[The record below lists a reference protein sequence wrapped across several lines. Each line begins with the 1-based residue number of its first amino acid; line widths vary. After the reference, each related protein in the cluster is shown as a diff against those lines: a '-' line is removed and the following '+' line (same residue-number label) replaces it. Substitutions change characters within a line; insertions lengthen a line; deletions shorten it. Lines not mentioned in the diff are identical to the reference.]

1 MIFPTQIYR
10 FNLQAFSFAHM
21 AGRGIF
27 FIITF
32 PCTEAPTGP
41 QERRTWDSHLSADAG
56 SSTEPSRS
64 AQTAPASHNCLP
76 RPGSAVAAGTRM
88 PACSE
93 PCWPSAPARRGWG
106 CAKPARRR
114 RAPQLHP
121 SAWPLLLT
129 GTGASRAHPHLLHRS
144 AVRLSPWC
152 HPQGEA

>member
-21 AGRGIF
+21 SGRGIF

-41 QERRTWDSHLSADAG
+41 QEWRTWDSHLSADAG

-76 RPGSAVAAGTRM
+76 RPGSAVRWRRGPACQPAPSRAGHLLPPAAAGDV
-88 PACSE
+88 
-93 PCWPSAPARRGWG
+93 PS
-106 CAKPARRR
+106 
-114 RAPQLHP
+114 LHAVAALP
-121 SAWPLLLT
+121 SCTPRH
-129 GTGASRAHPHLLHRS
+129 GRCCSRARWLPEPTLTSCIAL
-144 AVRLSPWC
+144 
-152 HPQGEA
+152 Q